1 MNKHSTHSLADA
13 MKAGLDSRPTGRLS
27 GMFDEKPATA
37 IAVPLEQDA
46 YEVRLEHIEPD
57 PNQPRKSFDEEE
69 LQDLAASLKE
79 NGMLQPIIVYRA
91 NGLATYRIVAGER
104 RFRAAQ
110 IAGLES
116 VPCLEMPADFDRNLI
131 DQLQLVENIQR
142 ADLRPIEAAEAI
154 ETFME
159 RHELSQ
165 RQAARKLGKPL
176 SFVAELLAI
185 RKIPAALLARN
196 GVSRMPKQK
205 LVEIGRAPASEQG
218 LLLDQALAG
227 LSLHQVKEKR
237 TNRRPRE
244 RVLYFRE
251 IFGIEGQPPIE
262 IRWKKHPEDVTRQEL
277 LEALGAV
284 AGAIAGRSEFEHPRA
299 HGMN

>member
-1 MNKHSTHSLADA
+1 M
-13 MKAGLDSRPTGRLS
+13 LS
-27 GMFDEKPATA
+27 EKPAKP

-46 YEVRLEHIEPD
+46 YEVQLEHIEPD
-57 PNQPRKSFDEEE
+57 PNQPRKFFDEEE
-69 LQDLAASLKE
+69 LRDLAASIKE

-91 NGLATYRIVAGER
+91 TGSGTYRIVAGER

-110 IAGLES
+110 RAGLAA
-116 VPCLEMPADFDRNLI
+116 VPCLEMPPDFDRNLI

-154 ETFME
+154 ESYMA
-159 RHELSQ
+159 RHKLSQ
-165 RQAARKLGKPL
+165 RKAAEKLGKPL

-185 RKIPAALLARN
+185 RKIPPALLARD
-196 GVSRMPKQK
+196 GVARLPKQT
-205 LVEIGRAPASEQG
+205 LVEIGRAPASQQEQ
-218 LLLDQALAG
+218 LIDQALAG

-244 RVLYFRE
+244 RVMYFHE
-251 IFGIEGQPPIE
+251 TFAVEGQPPIE
-262 IRWKKHPEDVTRQEL
+262 IRWKKHPEEVTGQEL

-284 AGAIAGRSEFEHPRA
+284 AAAIVDRSEFEHPRT
-299 HGMN
+299 HGMS